1 MVDLEAF
8 RHMALSFEEATE
20 EPHFEK
26 VSFRIRK
33 KIFATLDLDKKT
45 AVLKLNEDLQAQFS
59 ETNENVI
66 YPVKGAWGKQGWTV
80 MELASIDKATAQ
92 QALKEAYCTV
102 APRSLTSHI

>member
-1 MVDLEAF
+1 MVDLETF
-8 RHMALSFEEATE
+8 RGMALSFEESTE

-33 KIFATLDLDKKT
+33 KIFATLDLDRKT
-45 AVLKLNEDLQAQFS
+45 SVLKLNEELQVQFS

-80 MELASIDKATAQ
+80 IELESIDQNTAQ
-92 QALKEAYCTV
+92 QALKEAYRVV
-102 APRSLTSHI
+102 APRSLSSHI